1 MILLSYKHYY
11 NPKQPNPQILPNGY
25 TLHITNN
32 VDTRD
37 PIGSKNS
44 FYLNSFYSS
53 ISFIE
58 LLGLVLK
65 QEKIREKKM
74 EMENTFA
81 VSQLSY

>member
-1 MILLSYKHYY
+1 MGRKVTTEHLSFY
-11 NPKQPNPQILPNGY
+11 
-25 TLHITNN
+25 
-32 VDTRD
+32 
-37 PIGSKNS
+37 SNS
-44 FYLNSFYSS
+44 FYLS

-74 EMENTFA
+74 EKENTCA